1 MIDSKVLNSTYL
13 YNFQLSYP
21 TLVAVKVSLLQYYLF
36 YVMSPFLYFG
46 KTLKWRIGLVSN
58 AFPKFSK
65 TYTAYG
71 VVLFAF

>member
-1 MIDSKVLNSTYL
+1 LIDSKVLNSTYL

-46 KTLKWRIGLVSN
+46 KTLK
-58 AFPKFSK
+58 
-65 TYTAYG
+65 
-71 VVLFAF
+71 